1 MIRAPICTVVG
12 HVDHGKTTLLDTVR
26 GTAVTAGE
34 AGKITQAIGA
44 SIIPI
49 DHILKQSASFIKQQK
64 VNLPGLLFIDTPG
77 HAAFTGM
84 RERGGSLADI
94 AVLIV
99 DLNEGFK
106 PQTKEAIEIL
116 KAHKTPFVV
125 AANKLDLAP
134 GYRQKH
140 KNIIQD
146 IQAQGPR
153 TNEYIETKTYEIVGS
168 LAEHGLN
175 ADRFDRVDD
184 FQKKIA
190 IIPISALKQQGLD
203 SLLAVLVGLAQR
215 FLEDNLH
222 ADTTGLAKGTILEVS
237 EEKGMGATLNA
248 IIYDGTLRVGDEIT
262 IATMSGEPLTTK
274 VRALLQPNTVGDIRD
289 RKTKFVHV
297 QEAVAA
303 TGIKISAP
311 DLQEAAAG
319 MPFAAGN
326 PEQVKEHLQ
335 EHVQGVAID
344 TDAQGVILKADN
356 IGSLEALV
364 QLLREKNISIRSAN
378 IGPVSKK
385 DLAAAASNPAEHAAV
400 LAFNLPACKEPIP
413 EGVQLFEQDIIYALI
428 DDYQQ
433 HLKELEERER
443 EEAINKLPIPARIEV
458 LTNCMFRAS
467 NPLVCGV
474 HISHGELK
482 VGARL
487 VSEKEPENTLGY
499 VKEIQE
505 DNDTIPKAP
514 RGSKVAISVPGCV
527 AERHI
532 SEEDVLWAAIS
543 EEEYLELKKNAKHLT
558 GDQKAIIKS
567 FAQLMRDRN
576 PLWGI

>member
-12 HVDHGKTTLLDTVR
+12 HVDHGKTTLLDTIR

-49 DHILKQSASFIKQQK
+49 DHILKQSAGFIKQK
-64 VNLPGLLFIDTPG
+64 NVTIPGLLFIDTPG

-106 PQTKEAIEIL
+106 PQTKEALEIL

-125 AANKLDLAP
+125 AANKIDLAP
-134 GYRQKH
+134 GYRQQH
-140 KNIIQD
+140 DNIIQD

-153 TNEYIETKTYEIVGS
+153 TNEYIETKTYELVGT

-190 IIPISALKQQGLD
+190 ILPISALKGQGLD

-215 FLEDNLH
+215 FLENSLG
-222 ADTTGLAKGTILEVS
+222 ADTEGPAKGTILEVS
-237 EEKGMGATLNA
+237 EEKGMGPTLNA
-248 IIYDGTLRVGDEIT
+248 IIYDGQLRVGDTIT
-262 IATMSGEPLTTK
+262 IASVSGQPISTK
-274 VRALLQPNTVGDIRD
+274 VRALLQPNTVGDLRD
-289 RKTKFVHV
+289 RKTKFVQV
-297 QEAVAA
+297 DTAKAA
-303 TGIKISAP
+303 TGVKISAP
-311 DLQEAAAG
+311 GLDDVAAG
-319 MPFAAGN
+319 MPFAAGD
-326 PEQVKEHLQ
+326 EESIKEHLNK
-335 EHVQGVAID
+335 HVNAVTIH
-344 TDAQGVILKADN
+344 TDNEGIILKADN

-364 QLLREKNISIRSAN
+364 QLLREKNIPIRSAT

-385 DLAAAASNPAEHAAV
+385 DLAAAASNPATLSTV
-400 LAFNLPACKEPIP
+400 LAFNLPACKEELP
-413 EGVQLFEQDIIYALI
+413 EGVKVFERDIIYALI
-428 DDYQQ
+428 DDYEAHVQALEQQ
-433 HLKELEERER
+433 EK
-443 EEAINKLPIPARIEV
+443 EEAAKKLPIPARIEV
-458 LTNCMFRAS
+458 LPNCIFRVS

-474 HISHGELK
+474 HVSHGTLK

-487 VSEKEPENTLGY
+487 VKETEPENTVGY

-505 DNDTIPKAP
+505 DKDSIPQAP
-514 RGSKVAISVPGCV
+514 RGSKVAISIPGAIGEKHV
-527 AERHI
+527 HEN
-532 SEEDVLWAAIS
+532 DVLWTAIT
-543 EEEYLELKKNAKHLT
+543 EDEYHLLKDNAKHL
-558 GDQKAIIKS
+558 DANQKSIIKS
-567 FAQLMRDRN
+567 YAELMRERN
-576 PLWGI
+576 PLWGV